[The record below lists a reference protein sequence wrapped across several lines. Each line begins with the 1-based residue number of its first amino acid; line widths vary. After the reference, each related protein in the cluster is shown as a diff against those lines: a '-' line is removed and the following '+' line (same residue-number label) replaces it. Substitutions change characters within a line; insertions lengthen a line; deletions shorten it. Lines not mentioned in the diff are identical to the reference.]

1 MKNRIFFRSKD
12 DCVFQAHALQNHG
25 QSTTLFH
32 NYDTKCEE
40 PVQDENLQEVPC
52 IKEEQLEVDIKVEH
66 VEVEPNLED
75 DVNNSDSDFD
85 KAEFSDDTYQEP
97 LEISHKKK
105 IVQEFCRRCNKNIPQ
120 NTFTAHLESCHP
132 NNEDF
137 QVCTFLKK
145 VFCF

>member
-1 MKNRIFFRSKD
+1 M
-12 DCVFQAHALQNHG
+12 
-25 QSTTLFH
+25 
-32 NYDTKCEE
+32 
-40 PVQDENLQEVPC
+40 QDENLQEVPC

-120 NTFTAHLESCHP
+120 NTFTSHLESCHP

-137 QVCTFLKK
+137 QVCCTFKKTTKKSPTLKN
-145 VFCF
+145 